1 MDEEYYDEWAD
12 TKEEVKG
19 SLFQKTTVSFT
30 NEIIERNID
39 ELMEKPILN
48 QPIEDYEEKE
58 EEDEMNAEEKQKNKE
73 T

>member
-1 MDEEYYDEWAD
+1 M
-12 TKEEVKG
+12 
-19 SLFQKTTVSFT
+19 SFT

-39 ELMEKPILN
+39 ELMERPILN

-58 EEDEMNAEEKQKNKE
+58 EEDEMNVDAKEANKE